1 MDTKERRPSAQNV
14 SARKRRQQD
23 VVYTQ
28 AKAFNR
34 KRFLL
39 QLVTVA
45 AVVLAVLFGM
55 SIFFKV
61 EQVQISGTVKYDPME
76 ILEASG
82 VNEGDNLL
90 LLNKNRISASI
101 KNQKNYIN
109 TVQIGRK
116 LPGTVVISVTE
127 LDVFYAAQ
135 DQKGSWW
142 LLSSAGK
149 VVDTCAAADAE
160 DLTMII
166 GVQLA
171 DPVVGSQAKAYEAA
185 PQPNEDGE
193 VTPVT
198 VYAQEKLDL
207 ALSVIQTMENNGFIG
222 SIAKVDVTDPGDIQL
237 WYGTRFQ
244 MLLGNQN
251 DLQRKIGA
259 LHQVLGTVD
268 DHTSGILDASFT
280 TWPNEVGH
288 TDFP

>member
-1 MDTKERRPSAQNV
+1 MDTKERRPSAQNAA
-14 SARKRRQQD
+14 ARKRRQQD

-101 KNQKNYIN
+101 KNQKNYIS

-185 PQPNEDGE
+185 QQPNEDGE

-207 ALSVIQTMENNGFIG
+207 ALSVIQTMENSGFIG

>member
-1 MDTKERRPSAQNV
+1 MDTKERRPSAQNA

-207 ALSVIQTMENNGFIG
+207 ALSVIQTMENSGFIG

>member
-1 MDTKERRPSAQNV
+1 MDTKERRPSAQK
-14 SARKRRQQD
+14 AATRKRRQQD

-61 EQVQISGTVKYDPME
+61 EQVQISGTAKYDPME

-82 VNEGDNLL
+82 IHEGDNLL

-101 KNQKNYIN
+101 KHQKNYID

-135 DQKGSWW
+135 DQNGSWW

-160 DLTMII
+160 DLTRII

-185 PQPNEDGE
+185 QQPNEDGE

-207 ALSVIQTMENNGFIG
+207 AISVIQTMENTGFIG